1 MTTIQFIATFLFA
14 IAVLHTFFTNQFLRL
29 SHRFDKDHF
38 LHGFFHL
45 LGEIEVVFG
54 FWAAVLLTTWYFIDG
69 SAAVIQYQQGLN
81 FTEPL
86 FVFCIMVICASRPI
100 LYVGRMLIF
109 MISQFVQKILP
120 IQAVYADYFVL
131 MVVGPLLGS
140 FITEPAA
147 MTIVALLLNSML
159 KEKNDRVM
167 YLLMAVLFV
176 NISIGGA
183 LTTFAAPPILMV
195 ASKWNWDN
203 AFVFGHFGWKA
214 FLGVVLNALFVIAVL
229 RQQLKNHL
237 MSLTQVN
244 ERLSSG
250 QGHIPLFVVMSHLL
264 VLVLVVLNAHY
275 SQIFMGLFMMFLGL
289 TTATKRFQDTLRIRE
304 GLLVAFFLGGIIVFG
319 QHQQW
324 WLTPLLTSLNEF
336 KLFAGATMLTAIT
349 DNAALTYLGSL
360 VPNLSEASKIALVE
374 GAIAGGGLT
383 VIANAP
389 NPAGFAILQNQFKDP
404 FSPVQLLK
412 AATIPTIIVCCCFWL
427 IP

>member
-1 MTTIQFIATFLFA
+1 MMNIQYLATFLFA
-14 IAVLHTFFTNQFLRL
+14 VAVIHTFFTNQFLQL

-54 FWAAVLLTTWYFIDG
+54 FWSAVLLSTWYFIDG
-69 SAAVIQYQQGLN
+69 SSAVIAYQQGLN

-100 LYVGRMLIF
+100 LYLGRMFIF
-109 MISQFVQKILP
+109 YISQAIQKILP
-120 IQAVYADYFVL
+120 ISAVYSDYFVL

-147 MTIVALLLNSML
+147 MTIVALLLNSMF
-159 KEKNDRVM
+159 KEKNDRIL

-176 NISIGGA
+176 NISIGGS

-195 ASKWNWDN
+195 AAKWNWDN
-203 AFVFGHFGWKA
+203 AFVFNHFGWKA
-214 FLGVVLNALFVIAVL
+214 LLGVVLNSLLVIFIL
-229 RQQLKNHL
+229 RKKLNLHL
-237 MSLTQVN
+237 MSLVQVN
-244 ERLSSG
+244 ERLQSG
-250 QGHIPLFVVMSHLL
+250 QGHIPLSVVISHLL
-264 VLVLVVLNAHY
+264 ILILVVLNAHY
-275 SQIFMGLFMMFLGL
+275 SQIFMGLFMLFLGL
-289 TTATKRFQDTLRIRE
+289 TTATKRFQDALRIRE

-324 WLTPLLTSLNEF
+324 WLTPLLTSLNEL
-336 KLFAGATMLTAIT
+336 KLFIGATLLTAIT

-360 VPNLSEASKIALVE
+360 VPDLSDGSKIALVE

-389 NPAGFAILQNQFKDP
+389 NPAGFAILQNQFKEP
-404 FSPVQLLK
+404 FSPVKLLI
-412 AATIPTIIVCCCFWL
+412 AAFGPTVIVCCCFWL
-427 IP
+427 I